1 MCKLPTVENNEY
13 INICNIIKKR
23 FEQHSQIFTVNK
35 QMVFKILYNNSE
47 HLSVDEI
54 VLIAN
59 KHFDLVLN
67 NSTVYRILSAF
78 EMLGIVDNIVV
89 DDKKRFE
96 LVYFKQPHYHLY
108 CQECNKV
115 MEFESLDIH
124 DLFLAHLKSINFK
137 PTNFNVIINGVC
149 TKCQK

>member
-1 MCKLPTVENNEY
+1 MCQLPSVESSDY
-13 INICNIIKKR
+13 INFFNIIKNR
-23 FEQHSQIFTVNK
+23 FVQHNQIFTINK
-35 QMVFKILYNNSE
+35 QLIFRILYQNGE
-47 HLSVDEI
+47 HLSVEEI

-59 KHFDLVLN
+59 KDFDLVLN
-67 NSTVYRILSAF
+67 NSTVYRILASF
-78 EMLGIVDNIVV
+78 EILGIVDNIVV

-115 MEFESLDIH
+115 MEFESFEIH
-124 DLFLAHLKSINFK
+124 NLFLKHLKDIDFK

-149 TKCQK
+149 SKCQK

>member
-1 MCKLPTVENNEY
+1 MCKLPAIENNEY
-13 INICNIIKKR
+13 INIFNIIKKR
-23 FEQHSQIFTVNK
+23 FEKHSQIFTINK
-35 QMVFKILYNNSE
+35 QMIFKILYNNSE

-78 EMLGIVDNIVV
+78 EMLGIVDNILV

-124 DLFLAHLKSINFK
+124 NLFLAHLKSIDFK

-149 TKCQK
+149 QKCQK

>member
-1 MCKLPTVENNEY
+1 
-13 INICNIIKKR
+13 
-23 FEQHSQIFTVNK
+23 
-35 QMVFKILYNNSE
+35 
-47 HLSVDEI
+47 
-54 VLIAN
+54 
-59 KHFDLVLN
+59 
-67 NSTVYRILSAF
+67 
-78 EMLGIVDNIVV
+78 ML

-96 LVYFKQPHYHLY
+96 LVYCKQPHYHLY

-124 DLFLAHLKSINFK
+124 DLFIKHLKNIDFK

>member
-1 MCKLPTVENNEY
+1 MCKLTTKEDNEY
-13 INICNIIKKR
+13 TNVFNIIKKR
-23 FEQHSQIFTVNK
+23 FEKHSQIFTINK
-35 QMVFKILYNNSE
+35 QIIFRILFENSE

-54 VLIAN
+54 VIIAN
-59 KHFDLVLN
+59 NYFKQELN
-67 NSTVYRILSAF
+67 SSTVYRILSSF
-78 EMLGIVDNIVV
+78 ELLGIVDYIVV

-124 DLFLAHLKSINFK
+124 NLFLAHLKSIDFK

-149 TKCQK
+149 QKCQK

>member
-13 INICNIIKKR
+13 LNIFNIIKKR
-23 FEQHSQIFTVNK
+23 FEKHSQIFTINK
-35 QMVFKILYNNSE
+35 QMIFKILYNNSE
-47 HLSVDEI
+47 HLSVEEI
-54 VLIAN
+54 VLIGN
-59 KHFDLVLN
+59 KYFEEVLN

-78 EMLGIVDNIVV
+78 EMLGIVDYIVV

-115 MEFESLDIH
+115 MEFESMDVH
-124 DLFLAHLKSINFK
+124 DLFLAHLKSIDFK

-149 TKCQK
+149 KKCQK

>member
-1 MCKLPTVENNEY
+1 MSTLPIIDKSEY
-13 INICNIIKKR
+13 LNICNIIKNR
-23 FEQHSQIFTVNK
+23 FEKHKQLFTVNK
-35 QMVFKILYNNSE
+35 QMIFKILYDNSE

-54 VLIAN
+54 ILIAN
-59 KHFDLVLN
+59 KENKQLLN
-67 NSTVYRILSAF
+67 NSTVYRILSTF
-78 EMLGIVDNIVV
+78 EMLGIVDNIIV

-124 DLFLAHLKSINFK
+124 DLFLSHLKSINFK
-137 PTNFNVIINGVC
+137 PINFNVIINGVC
-149 TKCQK
+149 QQCQE

>member
-1 MCKLPTVENNEY
+1 MCKLPTVENSEY
-13 INICNIIKKR
+13 INIFNIIKKR
-23 FEQHSQIFTVNK
+23 FEKHSQIFTSNK
-35 QMVFKILYNNSE
+35 QLIFKILYNNSE
-47 HLSVDEI
+47 HLSVEDI

-59 KHFDLVLN
+59 NNFEQVLN
-67 NSTVYRILSAF
+67 HSTVYRILSAF
-78 EMLGIVDNIVV
+78 EMLGIVDNIML

-96 LVYFKQPHYHLY
+96 LVYCKQPHYHLY

-124 DLFLAHLKSINFK
+124 DLFIKHLKKIDFK

>member
-13 INICNIIKKR
+13 INIFNIIKKR
-23 FEQHSQIFTVNK
+23 FEKHSQIFTINK
-35 QMVFKILYNNSE
+35 QMIFKILYNNSE
-47 HLSVDEI
+47 HLSVEEI
-54 VLIAN
+54 VLIGN
-59 KHFDLVLN
+59 KYFEEVLN

-78 EMLGIVDNIVV
+78 EMLGIVDYIVV

-115 MEFESLDIH
+115 MEFESMDVH
-124 DLFLAHLKSINFK
+124 DLFLAHLKSIDFK

-149 TKCQK
+149 KKCQK

>member
-13 INICNIIKKR
+13 VNIFNIIKKR
-23 FEQHSQIFTVNK
+23 FEKHSQIFTINK
-35 QMVFKILYNNSE
+35 QMIFKILYNNSE
-47 HLSVDEI
+47 HLSVDDI

-78 EMLGIVDNIVV
+78 EMLGIVDNIMV

-124 DLFLAHLKSINFK
+124 DLFLAHLKSIDFK

-149 TKCQK
+149 QKCQK